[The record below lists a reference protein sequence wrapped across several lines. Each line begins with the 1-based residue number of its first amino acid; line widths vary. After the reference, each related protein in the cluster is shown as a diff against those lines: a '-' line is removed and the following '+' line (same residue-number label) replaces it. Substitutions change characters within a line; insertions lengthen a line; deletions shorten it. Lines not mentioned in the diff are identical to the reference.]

1 MKRSAL
7 FLLGLLAGLNLFD
20 FILTGVVLRLGFFEC
35 NFVSRIIYDN
45 FGYWAMPLIP
55 LFAFALLY
63 WGLRK
68 IKGGGWQNKFWL
80 GVYLLLI
87 TVGLYIQLNVLAVNY
102 EVLRIGPSASCP
114 PGSIAVLKIRD
125 RVVFSYTY
133 R

>member
-20 FILTGVVLRLGFFEC
+20 FILTGVALRLGFFEC
-35 NFVSRIIYDN
+35 NLV
-45 FGYWAMPLIP
+45 
-55 LFAFALLY
+55 
-63 WGLRK
+63 
-68 IKGGGWQNKFWL
+68 KGGGWQNKFWL